1 VKGEIIWSTAEGRA
15 GIRFQVLAVDM
26 KKELDSW
33 LDRRALPLGNG
44 AMFINAT
51 L

>member
-1 VKGEIIWSTAEGRA
+1 
-15 GIRFQVLAVDM
+15 LPVDM
-26 KKELDSW
+26 KMELDNW

-51 L
+51 M